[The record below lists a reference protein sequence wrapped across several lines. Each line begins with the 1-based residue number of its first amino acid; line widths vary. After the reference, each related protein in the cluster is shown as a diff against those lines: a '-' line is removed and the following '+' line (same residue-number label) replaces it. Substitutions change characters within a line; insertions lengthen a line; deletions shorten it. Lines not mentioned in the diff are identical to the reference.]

1 MNVLLGARVFVPIMF
16 LVQFLFFSLCFL
28 SLRIACS
35 TGSGYSFP
43 LCGLFHCGPAIA
55 KRKNVF
61 SQLHVL
67 NRSKPVP
74 EGVHVAGGE
83 VAICPSMRAMQLSFF
98 VARQQRQQR
107 QHFPYMFWLPRVH
120 SFIPF
125 CAWIHFSTPKTF
137 GHLSDRSQKIE
148 IDKALTL
155 EHYTPNKVFISP
167 RSCP

>member
-55 KRKNVF
+55 KRKNAF

-74 EGVHVAGGE
+74 EGVHVAGE
-83 VAICPSMRAMQLSFF
+83 VAICLSCAPCNSPSSWLGSRDSSDSIFPICSGCLVSIRSFHSARGF
-98 VARQQRQQR
+98 ILARQ
-107 QHFPYMFWLPRVH
+107 
-120 SFIPF
+120 
-125 CAWIHFSTPKTF
+125 K
-137 GHLSDRSQKIE
+137 LSDIFRTEAK
-148 IDKALTL
+148 K
-155 EHYTPNKVFISP
+155 
-167 RSCP
+167 

>member
-55 KRKNVF
+55 KRKNAF

-83 VAICPSMRAMQLSFF
+83 VAICPSCAPCNS
-98 VARQQRQQR
+98 
-107 QHFPYMFWLPRVH
+107 PSSWLGSRD
-120 SFIPF
+120 S
-125 CAWIHFSTPKTF
+125 
-137 GHLSDRSQKIE
+137 SDSI
-148 IDKALTL
+148 
-155 EHYTPNKVFISP
+155 
-167 RSCP
+167 